1 MDHIRYKY
9 CSCCDTR
16 LDKVPKEGVSHVKDA
31 ELVNA
36 LNVYKTIILP
46 KKIKSLIIFLYKY
59 NMGII
64 SCFYCLYCIYLI
76 ICYINCNAL

>member
-1 MDHIRYKY
+1 MDYIRYKY

-16 LDKVPKEGVSHVKDA
+16 LDKVPKGGVSHVKDA

-46 KKIKSLIIFLYKY
+46 KKNKITNNIPVKINDQVCGGCRSYANKY
-59 NMGII
+59 AFIV
-64 SCFYCLYCIYLI
+64 
-76 ICYINCNAL
+76 YIVYI